1 MIKSLLRCLVMLVTL
16 VAFTGQ
22 SMAYHMATVHDDL
35 ASSQTQQQKTAEI
48 YQESNHSNE
57 SSAEDDCCDVDCCV
71 GECICP
77 DNSCSSYA
85 YLIANF
91 SLSEL
96 VMLNEAQC
104 IVSTKQPHLFAKS
117 LYRPPIFGS

>member
-16 VAFTGQ
+16 MAFTGQ
-22 SMAYHMATVHDDL
+22 SLAYHMATAHDDL
-35 ASSQTQQQKTAEI
+35 TPSQSQQQSANQLNE
-48 YQESNHSNE
+48 ESNHSNE

-77 DNSCSSYA
+77 DNTCSSYA

-96 VMLNEAQC
+96 VMLSEAQC
-104 IVSTKQPHLFAKS
+104 IVSTKQPHLFAKF
-117 LYRPPIFGS
+117 LYRPPIFFA